1 MLNTAAALFKT
12 HKVLF
17 FAILG
22 SILIAITPI
31 PMLEPMHPGEK
42 AFVIE
47 ADRYSYSPGVVQ
59 VNQGDQVLIKLVSND
74 VVHGLYIEDYDL
86 NLTAEPGQTAELS
99 FIAQKSGTFRL
110 RCSETC
116 GAMHPFMVGKLQVGN
131 NQLLWRGSA
140 AALLLGLI
148 GVLGLRYEAI

>member
-1 MLNTAAALFKT
+1 MT

-22 SILIAITPI
+22 LILIALTPI
-31 PMLEPMHPGEK
+31 PGLEPVQPGEK

-74 VVHGLYIEDYDL
+74 VVHGLHIEGYDL

-116 GAMHPFMVGKLQVGN
+116 GAMHPFMA
-131 NQLLWRGSA
+131 RSTS
-140 AALLLGLI
+140 
-148 GVLGLRYEAI
+148 R

>member
-1 MLNTAAALFKT
+1 MWNTAAANFKT

-22 SILIAITPI
+22 LILIALTPI
-31 PMLEPMHPGEK
+31 PGLEPVQPGEK

-74 VVHGLYIEDYDL
+74 VVHGLHIEGYDL

-148 GVLGLRYEAI
+148 GVLGLRHEAS